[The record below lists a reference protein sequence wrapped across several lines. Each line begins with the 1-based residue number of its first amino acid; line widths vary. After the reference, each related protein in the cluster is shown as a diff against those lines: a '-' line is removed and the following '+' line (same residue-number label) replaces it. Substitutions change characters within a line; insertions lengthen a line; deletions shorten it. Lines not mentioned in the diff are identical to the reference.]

1 MNDFKASSI
10 HFFFAFS
17 FFKRLRFL
25 SSMIIKGVKMWKT
38 IFIKILKYHL
48 SKVINSYEQRLLIV
62 IVRL

>member
-1 MNDFKASSI
+1 
-10 HFFFAFS
+10 
-17 FFKRLRFL
+17 
-25 SSMIIKGVKMWKT
+25 MIIKGVKMWKT